1 MKRQAGI
8 LALVLAV
15 GAVACGDD
23 DEPAETSGAEPKKST
38 AKKITASGVGGVKLD
53 KTYAQLRQQGLVKK
67 IVPGC
72 ELAGPDARSAALEA
86 PLKGGVDFTPTSPR
100 KVTYITISGG
110 AKARGVGVG
119 ASISEI
125 KAAFPQAKV
134 GGESVAGYTLVDIP
148 KNSGGPLTFA
158 VKPDTKKTI
167 AIGIPGMAFCE

>member
-23 DEPAETSGAEPKKST
+23 DEPAQTGGAEPE
-38 AKKITASGVGGVKLD
+38 KITGVGGVKLG

-67 IVPGC
+67 IGRGC
-72 ELAGPDARSAALEA
+72 ELGSGDTRFAALEA
-86 PLKGGVDFTPTSPR
+86 PLKGGVNFTPTSPR